1 VWGRVEDVDSS
12 EIVNISVL
20 VAILVLIVAL
30 KMLMLVSGIYV
41 IVQWVLRYR
50 RQQHKQ

>member
-1 VWGRVEDVDSS
+1 MDSS

-30 KMLMLVSGIYV
+30 KMLMLVAGIYV
-41 IVQWVLRYR
+41 IVRQLLRYR